1 MILNVIH
8 RLLSSRGKTGAVG
21 TDRFLLYKIFSIKPT
36 SFLLNLKYL
45 IEVHLELNRLMGY

>member
-21 TDRFLLYKIFSIKPT
+21 TDRFLLYKIFSIKHT
-36 SFLLNLKYL
+36 SFFVYVSAKITAIHRY
-45 IEVHLELNRLMGY
+45 R